1 LGEDT
6 MKILVTGGAGFIGS
20 NVANALLKDRH
31 SVVIYDNLSRPGV
44 YKNFTWLAGNKEK
57 ETLRMSFF
65 QSDIVDYKKLEE
77 AVEDVDVIF
86 HFAGQV
92 GVQSSIDNPRDDFNV
107 NASGTFNV
115 LEAARLSEKHPMVV
129 FASTN
134 KVYGEFDKR
143 PPVSESQPLS
153 FCTPYGCSKGSAGQ
167 YVLDYHRIYGL
178 PTVVLRMSC
187 IYGARQ
193 FGTEEQ
199 GWLAHFM
206 LFHIKK
212 EPITVF
218 GDGTQ
223 RRDALFVDDYVD
235 LCKMLIENKKKVAG
249 KVFNIGGG
257 PKNTIS
263 VNEALSKMAKMVG
276 KTKVSYTDWRPSDQH
291 TYISDISKIKKA
303 IGWEPKIGIDGGLK
317 RLEEWCRNLR

>member
-1 LGEDT
+1 
-6 MKILVTGGAGFIGS
+6 MKVLITGGAGFIGS
-20 NVANALLKDRH
+20 NVANTLLRDGH

-44 YKNFTWLAGNKEK
+44 YKNILWIINKTISPK
-57 ETLRMSFF
+57 KMSFF
-65 QSDIVDYKKLEE
+65 QNNIVYYKWLLKKAMENVDIV
-77 AVEDVDVIF
+77 F

-92 GVQSSIDNPRDDFNV
+92 GVQSSIDNPRNDFNV
-107 NASGTFNV
+107 NALGTLNV
-115 LEAARLSEKHPMVV
+115 LEAARLSGKNPMVI

-143 PPVSESQPLS
+143 TPVSESQPLS
-153 FCTPYGCSKGSAGQ
+153 FCTPYGCSKGAAGQ

-206 LFHIKK
+206 YSHIKK

-235 LCKMLIENKKKVAG
+235 LCKMLMENKEKVAG
-249 KVFNIGGG
+249 KAFNIGGG

-263 VNEALSKMAKMVG
+263 VNEALSKMAEMVG

-303 IGWEPKIGIDGGLK
+303 IGWEPKVGIEEGLK
-317 RLEEWCRNLR
+317 RLEGWCKNK